1 MAASP
6 FRPAIDLMTQYAQY
20 HRDKRNIATHF
31 VGIPLI
37 VFAIS
42 VLLARASVGGMTL
55 AWIVW
60 GFSSAWYL
68 TRGNLVLG
76 LATSVVNAVL
86 TALAHPLASGGT
98 ASWLIWGIGAFIAGW
113 IIQFIGHYYEGRKP
127 AFVDDV
133 IGLLVG
139 PMFVVGE
146 WLFALGWGRDLL
158 AEIERRV
165 NEENARPKKRYL
177 SPFTREAAFATYVDS
192 LRRRVEAQG
201 TANFPT
207 LAGKKLYGEL
217 TMTITVNFDG
227 RLLST
232 VIDES
237 SGQAVLDKRAKAIVA
252 SVGNFGTFT
261 DAMRKEHADQ
271 IVIRPHFRFAHDG
284 SVELSSQ

>member
-1 MAASP
+1 MAARPRAVGLEPGQETRMAASP

-113 IIQFIGHYYEGRKP
+113 IIQFVGHYYEGRKP

-158 AEIERRV
+158 AEIERR
-165 NEENARPKKRYL
+165 AGPTHLRDLAAPA
-177 SPFTREAAFATYVDS
+177 TR
-192 LRRRVEAQG
+192 
-201 TANFPT
+201 
-207 LAGKKLYGEL
+207 
-217 TMTITVNFDG
+217 
-227 RLLST
+227 
-232 VIDES
+232 
-237 SGQAVLDKRAKAIVA
+237 
-252 SVGNFGTFT
+252 
-261 DAMRKEHADQ
+261 
-271 IVIRPHFRFAHDG
+271 
-284 SVELSSQ
+284 